1 MNENARLGFEAL
13 NAALKAAGEE
23 TRLRVLALLAEAE
36 LTVSDL
42 TDILRQSQPRISRH
56 LRLLA
61 EAGLVERFREGTWAF
76 FRLAEHG
83 GGAELARALI
93 ERLNSADP
101 IIARDRERLA
111 SVRAARAAAAQAYF
125 RAHAAEWDRIRKL
138 HVADAAVEKA
148 IRAALGDKPF
158 RSLLDLGTGTGR
170 MLELFGGE
178 IERGLGLDLSLD
190 MLLLGARPAGARRFE
205 NCSVRQGDIYDLPLA
220 NDSFDVVII
229 HQVLHFLD
237 DGARAIREAARVLRP
252 GGRLL
257 VVDFAPHEQEF
268 LREQFAHRRLGFAA
282 ETVTQWMTAC
292 GLEPLLHKSLKPEPG
307 SDGKITVS
315 LWLARD
321 VRALDGA
328 AGTARG
334 GVMNIRPSRF
344 ARGDARRIQVS
355 FEFFPPASEEMD
367 KILWESIE
375 RPGAAGAAF
384 VSVTYG
390 AGGSTRER
398 THATVKRIL
407 SETALT
413 PAAHLTC
420 VAATRGEID
429 AIVRNYAAAGV
440 RHIVALRG
448 DSIAGPGSRYAPHPG
463 GYENA
468 ADLVAGIKRS
478 GDFEISVS
486 AYPEKHPDSPTVD
499 ADIDM
504 LKAKVDAG
512 ASRAITQFFFENDL
526 YFRYLDRVRA
536 RGIDI
541 PIVPGILPV
550 QNFKAAAGFAA
561 RCGASVPAW
570 LAERFH
576 GLDHDAA
583 TRKLI
588 AAAVAAEQVLDLV
601 DRGVTT
607 FHFYTMNRADLVY
620 AICHLLGLRPALD
633 QAA

>member
-1 MNENARLGFEAL
+1 M
-13 NAALKAAGEE
+13 K
-23 TRLRVLALLAEAE
+23 
-36 LTVSDL
+36 
-42 TDILRQSQPRISRH
+42 H
-56 LRLLA
+56 
-61 EAGLVERFREGTWAF
+61 
-76 FRLAEHG
+76 
-83 GGAELARALI
+83 
-93 ERLNSADP
+93 
-101 IIARDRERLA
+101 
-111 SVRAARAAAAQAYF
+111 
-125 RAHAAEWDRIRKL
+125 
-138 HVADAAVEKA
+138 
-148 IRAALGDKPF
+148 
-158 RSLLDLGTGTGR
+158 
-170 MLELFGGE
+170 
-178 IERGLGLDLSLD
+178 
-190 MLLLGARPAGARRFE
+190 
-205 NCSVRQGDIYDLPLA
+205 CSVRQGDIYDLPLA
-220 NDSFDVVII
+220 NDCFDVVIV

-237 DGARAIREAARVLRP
+237 DGARAIKEAARVLRP

-268 LREQFAHRRLGFAA
+268 LREQFAHRRLGFAR
-282 ETVTQWMTAC
+282 ETVTQWMTAS
-292 GLEPLLHKSLKPEPG
+292 GLEPLSFKSLPPEPG
-307 SDGKITVS
+307 SDGKIAVS

-321 VRALDGA
+321 ARALDGA
-328 AGTARG
+328 AAAAGG
-334 GVMNIRPSRF
+334 GVMNVRASRF
-344 ARGDARRIQVS
+344 ARGEGRRIAVS
-355 FEFFPPASEEMD
+355 FEFFPPASEEME
-367 KILWESIE
+367 KVLWELIE
-375 RPGAAGAAF
+375 RLAPLSPNF

-407 SETALT
+407 AETSLT

-420 VAATRGEID
+420 VAATREEVD
-429 AIVRNYAAAGV
+429 AIVRQYHDAGV

-448 DSIAGPGSRYAPHPG
+448 DSIGGPGTQYAAHPG
-463 GYENA
+463 GYRNA
-468 ADLVAGIKRS
+468 ADLVGGIKRVY
-478 GDFEISVS
+478 GDLEISVS

-512 ASRAITQFFFENDL
+512 AGRAITQFFFENDL

-550 QNFKAAAGFAA
+550 QNFKAATNFAA
-561 RCGASVPAW
+561 RAGASVPAW

-588 AAAVAAEQVLDLV
+588 AAAVAAEQVIDLV

-620 AICHLLGLRPALD
+620 AICHLLGLRPKLED
-633 QAA
+633 AA